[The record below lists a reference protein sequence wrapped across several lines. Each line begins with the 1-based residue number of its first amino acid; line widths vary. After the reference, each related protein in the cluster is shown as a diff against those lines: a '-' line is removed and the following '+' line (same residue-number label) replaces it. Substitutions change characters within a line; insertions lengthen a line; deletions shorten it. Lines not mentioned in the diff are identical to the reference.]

1 MDFYRKIFN
10 ILIINI
16 LIRGFSKKN
25 IKSFI
30 IITFDDVM
38 MYKEVFAYSNGCLF
52 IKGLTSTQ
60 ANQKMQRVNKVL
72 SYFRNIEI
80 FKYFPPLKVEK

>member
-1 MDFYRKIFN
+1 
-10 ILIINI
+10 
-16 LIRGFSKKN
+16 
-25 IKSFI
+25 
-30 IITFDDVM
+30 M

-60 ANQKMQRVNKVL
+60 ANQKMQRVKKVL

-80 FKYFPPLKVEK
+80 FKYFPPLKVGK